1 MQMNRNFA
9 TMPASIVVIGVGG
22 GGNNAVNRMIDA
34 GIKSARFVAVNTDL
48 QALSMSKAEQRIQ
61 IGDKLTHGQGAGIF
75 VYIGAKNY
83 LGQFA
88 PRGITRRREPKEL
101 WLVGLAVSADA
112 GLASLSLPVP
122 AEWAIPVYAF
132 FMFVAHLGF
141 LILGSA
147 TVRLIGVME
156 RLSSYSGAIM
166 IAIGVYKM
174 LA

>member
-1 MQMNRNFA
+1 MVLFFTVIAVSLDAYLAGLAYNLKRKMTLPETIYVASFTFFVCVIAFTLNFGLIESL
-9 TMPASIVVIGVGG
+9 P
-22 GGNNAVNRMIDA
+22 
-34 GIKSARFVAVNTDL
+34 FVKEA
-48 QALSMSKAEQRIQ
+48 
-61 IGDKLTHGQGAGIF
+61 GAGIF

-83 LGQFA
+83 LGRFA
-88 PRGITRRREPKEL
+88 PRGIARRREPKEL